1 MLKQFSYAKL
11 AAGQKLCKC
20 VNVTKSQAG
29 SSGAVFS
36 VGERGFFSALFHLHK
51 NKYTAKGK
59 GKGEKSMENPVNGN
73 VQTYGALAELNVVEC
88 ISMTLIKRTPF
99 EPDLEFTQKTM
110 LSQ

>member
-1 MLKQFSYAKL
+1 
-11 AAGQKLCKC
+11 
-20 VNVTKSQAG
+20 
-29 SSGAVFS
+29 
-36 VGERGFFSALFHLHK
+36 
-51 NKYTAKGK
+51 
-59 GKGEKSMENPVNGN
+59 MENPVNGN